1 MNDLTYYQ
9 RNKEVILKRAE
20 DYHENVKERIR
31 KQARNK
37 YRYLS
42 EEGKNKKR

>member
-20 DYHENVKERIR
+20 DYYENVKERR
-31 KQARNK
+31 
-37 YRYLS
+37 
-42 EEGKNKKR
+42 KNKKASTK